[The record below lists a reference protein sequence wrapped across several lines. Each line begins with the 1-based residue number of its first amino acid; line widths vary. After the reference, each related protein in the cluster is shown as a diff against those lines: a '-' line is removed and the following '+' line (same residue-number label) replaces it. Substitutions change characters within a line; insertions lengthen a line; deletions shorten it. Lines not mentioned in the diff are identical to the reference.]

1 MSRKCRDYDGI
12 MSRND
17 RVCREYDGIMSRNAE
32 SCRETLG
39 FVAETVVF
47 EASRKCGVPSL
58 KSDVILSCA
67 PLIQILHQLLQMEP
81 PIGHT
86 LLGVLQIEMIQISL
100 VFGPFQQILPL
111 GTILSVDG
119 A

>member
-1 MSRKCRDYDGI
+1 MGR
-12 MSRND
+12 
-17 RVCREYDGIMSRNAE
+17 
-32 SCRETLG
+32 
-39 FVAETVVF
+39 
-47 EASRKCGVPSL
+47 SL
-58 KSDVILSCA
+58 KDATGNTTTA
-67 PLIQILHQLLQMEP
+67 PTPVTPDTTYRRPHYQKQLLFRTEVSAFFSSNLVASSFQILRQLLQMEP

-100 VFGPFQQILPL
+100 VFGPFQQLLPL